1 MTTLLLFAT
10 KTNTCDALGPFKK
23 AFDKAYV
30 KSTDDADFKAR
41 FKKASCNTC
50 HVKGKKKDWL
60 NGYGLELAKRIPDSA
75 KERLEKAKSTG
86 ADAKKAESEKLLKE
100 LRKALKQAESAKS
113 ASGET
118 FGRLFKEHKL
128 PPPEGAQ
135 SIRAAETKSTDTA
148 DTR

>member
-1 MTTLLLFAT
+1 MLLLFA
-10 KTNTCDALGPFKK
+10 TNTCDALGPFKK

-30 KSTDDADFKAR
+30 KSTDDAAFKAR

-60 NGYGLELAKRIPDSA
+60 NGYGLELAKRIPDNA

-86 ADAKKAESEKLLKE
+86 ADAKKAENEKLLKE
-100 LRKALKQAESAKS
+100 LRKAFNQTESAKT
-113 ASGET
+113 ASGEL
-118 FGRLFKEHKL
+118 FGRLLKEHRL
-128 PPPEGAQ
+128 PPPSGAL
-135 SIRAAETKSTDTA
+135 SIRAAETKSTGTA